1 MTDSNELKKTL
12 TETQIAYPELMIKD
26 SILVIE
32 PDLNTSD
39 YWLFDTT
46 WKYGS
51 DLNYVELYSS
61 ISGYGKN
68 INSNKNLGVVSLR
81 ESMSPHEVDFLS
93 PLRQKEI
100 SDKTKNFLTNIMK
113 NHNIDVDFDKNTLS
127 QL

>member
-1 MTDSNELKKTL
+1 MTDLSGSKNCL
-12 TETQIAYPELMIKD
+12 TETQISYPKLMIKD

-32 PDLNTSD
+32 PKLDTSD

-46 WKYGS
+46 WHYGS

-68 INSNKNLGVVSLR
+68 INSNKKLGIVSLR
-81 ESMSPHEVDFLS
+81 ESMSPHEVDFLL
-93 PLRQKEI
+93 PIRQKEI
-100 SDKTKNFLTNIMK
+100 SDKTKNFFTNIMK
-113 NHNIDVDFDKNTLS
+113 NHNIGVDFDTNILS